1 MFMRKKT
8 FTFLSIIIIFIII
21 VWANPII
28 LKFLTGTARVFNDEI
43 ECKVYIDDREVSGA
57 KVFIS
62 KSDFYEREELDYLIL
77 YLRDI
82 DVCKQYPVLIIDK
95 KGNKIKIPNASK
107 KDYDLFFWGLFQ
119 SDSGA
124 NVMIPIDDKLK
135 GLGFEPNLKIEKN
148 HIEFELL
155 EKNKIQKTIIK
166 IEDLLMY

>member
-1 MFMRKKT
+1 MRKKI

-21 VWANPII
+21 VWTNPII
-28 LKFLTGTARVFNDEI
+28 LNFLTGTARILNDEI

-77 YLRDI
+77 YLWDI

-95 KGNKIKIPNASK
+95 KDNKIKIPNASK
-107 KDYDLFFWGLFQ
+107 KNYDLFFAILFQ